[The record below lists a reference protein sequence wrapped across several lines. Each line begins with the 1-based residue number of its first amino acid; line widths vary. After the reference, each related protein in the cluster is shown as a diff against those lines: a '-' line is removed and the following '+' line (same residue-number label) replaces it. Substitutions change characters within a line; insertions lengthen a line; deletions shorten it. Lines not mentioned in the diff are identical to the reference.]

1 MRAVESVLEWR
12 ESSFPCWCVVLRV
25 RRGGCGGGRGNVGG
39 RSAQAT
45 GSKVRRVTG
54 VTKINI
60 FEVLG
65 LIIGVGLRVPSTLRP
80 REPQEERGSVRCPK
94 L

>member
-1 MRAVESVLEWR
+1 MFWNGERAA
-12 ESSFPCWCVVLRV
+12 FPCWRVVLRV
-25 RRGGCGGGRGNVGG
+25 RRGGYGGGRGNAGG

-54 VTKINI
+54 VTKINV

-65 LIIGVGLRVPSTLRP
+65 LMTGVDLRVLSTLRP
-80 REPQEERGSVRCPK
+80 RDSQEERGSVRCPK